1 MKTTNQRQAYLYAL
15 ATICLWST
23 VASACKLSLRFLAP
37 VELLFYAT
45 LVSCIVLFIVIL
57 LQGRGGSLL
66 GISGK
71 DLLFSARLGF
81 LNPFLYYLILFKAYD
96 LLPAQQ
102 AQPLNYTWAITL
114 TLLSIPLLHQ
124 RIGRLQILAICI
136 SYLGILVISTR
147 GNILSMHFDSPLG
160 VGLALFSTLLWALYW
175 IYSTRDERE
184 PVIGLFL
191 NFCCA
196 LPCIFIYMLVTVGL
210 RRVEVMGLWGAA
222 YIGLFEMGIAYVMW
236 LKAMKLSSNTA
247 RIANLIFISPFLSLF
262 FIHFLVG
269 EEILPSTLIGLICIV
284 AGLILQGRANQTNP

>member
-1 MKTTNQRQAYLYAL
+1 MTNQRQAYLYAL

-45 LVSCIVLFIVIL
+45 LVSCVVLFAVIL
-57 LQGRGGSLL
+57 LQGKGRALL
-66 GISGK
+66 RLSRS

-114 TLLSIPLLHQ
+114 TLLSIPLLKQ

-175 IYSTRDERE
+175 IYNTKDQRE
-184 PVIGLFL
+184 PVIGLLL
-191 NFCCA
+191 NFGCA
-196 LPCIFIYMLVTVGL
+196 LPCIAIYLLATVGL
-210 RRVEVMGLWGAA
+210 RKIEPMGLLGAV
-222 YIGLFEMGIAYVMW
+222 YIGFFEMGISYILW

-269 EEILPSTLIGLICIV
+269 EAILPSTLIGLICIV
-284 AGLILQGRANQTNP
+284 VGLILQSRANRSTS

>member
-1 MKTTNQRQAYLYAL
+1 MKKTNQRQAYLYAL

-45 LVSCIVLFIVIL
+45 LVSCVVLFTVIF

-66 GISGK
+66 GLSWS

-81 LNPFLYYLILFKAYD
+81 INPFLYYLILFKAYD

-160 VGLALFSTLLWALYW
+160 VGLALFSTLLWAFYW
-175 IYSTRDERE
+175 IYSTKDERD

-196 LPCIFIYMLVTVGL
+196 LPCILIYMLVSVGL
-210 RRVEVMGLWGAA
+210 RKVAVMGLLGAV

-247 RIANLIFISPFLSLF
+247 RIANLIFISPFLSLI

-284 AGLILQGRANQTNP
+284 IGLLLQGRANQASP

>member
-1 MKTTNQRQAYLYAL
+1 MTDQRKAYLFAL

-45 LVSCIVLFIVIL
+45 MVSCVVLLAVIVLQGKGRL
-57 LQGRGGSLL
+57 LLRVSKG
-66 GISGK
+66 
-71 DLLFSARLGF
+71 DVLFSARLGF
-81 LNPFLYYLILFKAYD
+81 LNPFLYYLILFKAYE

-114 TLLSIPLLHQ
+114 TLLSIPLLKQ

-136 SYLGILVISTR
+136 SYLGILVISTK
-147 GNILSMHFDSPLG
+147 GNILSLHFDSPLG
-160 VGLALFSTLLWALYW
+160 VGLALFSTVLWALYW
-175 IYSTRDERE
+175 IYNTKDQRE
-184 PVIGLFL
+184 PVIGLLL
-191 NFCCA
+191 NFSCA
-196 LPCIFIYMLVTVGL
+196 LPCITLYMLATVGL
-210 RRVEVMGLWGAA
+210 RRIEPMGLLGAV
-222 YIGLFEMGIAYVMW
+222 YIGFFEMGISYILW
-236 LKAMKLSSNTA
+236 LKAMKLSTNTA

-284 AGLILQGRANQTNP
+284 VGLILQSRANKANS

>member
-1 MKTTNQRQAYLYAL
+1 MTNQRQAYLYAL

-45 LVSCIVLFIVIL
+45 LVSCVVLFTVIL
-57 LQGRGGSLL
+57 MQGKGRLL
-66 GISGK
+66 LRLSRS
-71 DLLFSARLGF
+71 DLLFSVRLGF
-81 LNPFLYYLILFKAYD
+81 INPFLYYLILFKAYD

-114 TLLSIPLLHQ
+114 TLLSIPLLKQ

-147 GNILSMHFDSPLG
+147 GNILSLHFDSPLG
-160 VGLALFSTLLWALYW
+160 VGLALFSTILWALYW
-175 IYSTRDERE
+175 IYNTKDQRE
-184 PVIGLFL
+184 PVIGLLL
-191 NFCCA
+191 NFGCA
-196 LPCIFIYMLVTVGL
+196 LPFIAIYMLATVGL
-210 RRVEVMGLWGAA
+210 RKIEPMGLLGAV
-222 YIGLFEMGIAYVMW
+222 YIGFFEMGISYVLW

-247 RIANLIFISPFLSLF
+247 RIANLIFISPFLSMF

-269 EEILPSTLIGLICIV
+269 EEILPATLIGLVCIV
-284 AGLILQGRANQTNP
+284 VGLVLQGRANQATS